1 MRFSAHWNIGN
12 HHDDFWSETIH
23 SPRAACGQS
32 SRLEFRTVVNVNAPG
47 FHTRHPATVL
57 VIPALLTLAFALPE
71 RMAAAIFLCGWLRSS
86 SFLV

>member
-12 HHDDFWSETIH
+12 HHDDFGLKPFIAH
-23 SPRAACGQS
+23 AQRVIKL
-32 SRLEFRTVVNVNAPG
+32 RLEFRTVVNVNAPG

-71 RMAAAIFLCGWLRSS
+71 RMAAAIFLCGWLQSS